1 MARRDA
7 REIAMKL
14 FYQKELA
21 GEADIDAVL
30 AIETG
35 YSISKRDTEYIED
48 VLKKSK
54 ENANEIDNYIK
65 RFAKDWSFSRIARVD
80 LSILRLA
87 ICEILYCDDIPACV
101 SINEGIELAKKYS
114 GEKAGKF
121 INGIL
126 GSLVRSLQLV
136 TEERNK

>member
-1 MARRDA
+1 MARRYA
-7 REIAMKL
+7 REVAMKL
-14 FYQKELA
+14 FYQKELS
-21 GEADIDAVL
+21 GQADIDAVI
-30 AIETG
+30 AMDAD
-35 YSISKRDTEYIED
+35 YSFNKRDTEYIQY
-48 VLKKSK
+48 VLKKFE
-54 ENANEIDNYIK
+54 ENSSEIDNYIK
-65 RFAKDWSFSRIARVD
+65 RFVKDWSFNRIAKVD
-80 LSILRLA
+80 LAILRLA

-136 TEERNK
+136 PEGKSK

>member
-1 MARRDA
+1 
-7 REIAMKL
+7 MKL
-14 FYQKELA
+14 FYQKELS
-21 GEADIDAVL
+21 GQADIDAVI
-30 AIETG
+30 AMDAD
-35 YSISKRDTEYIED
+35 YSFNKRDTEYIQY
-48 VLKKSK
+48 VLKKFE
-54 ENANEIDNYIK
+54 ENSSEIDNYIK
-65 RFAKDWSFSRIARVD
+65 RFVKDWSFNRIAKVD
-80 LSILRLA
+80 LAILRLA

-136 TEERNK
+136 PEGKSK

>member
-7 REIAMKL
+7 REVAMKL

-21 GEADIDAVL
+21 GEADIDSVL
-30 AIETG
+30 SLETG
-35 YSISKRDTEYIED
+35 YSLNERDTMYIED
-48 VLKKSK
+48 LLKKF
-54 ENANEIDNYIK
+54 EDNIDEIDNNIK
-65 RFAKDWSFSRIARVD
+65 RFAKDWSFHRIARVD
-80 LSILRLA
+80 LAILRLA
-87 ICEILYCDDIPACV
+87 ICEILYCDDIPVCV

-126 GSLVRSLQLV
+126 GSLVRSLNLV
-136 TEERNK
+136 SEEKSR